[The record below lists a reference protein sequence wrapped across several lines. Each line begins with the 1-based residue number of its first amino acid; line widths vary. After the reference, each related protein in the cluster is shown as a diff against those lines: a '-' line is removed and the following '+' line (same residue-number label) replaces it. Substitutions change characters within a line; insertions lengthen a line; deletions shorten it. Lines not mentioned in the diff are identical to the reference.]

1 MAQGFKNLRW
11 WNTETHLDFLMCSH
25 HPTNLCLQQ
34 FVGYPR
40 SGYGEYRVSYSPP
53 IHDRGRLAVDFHWGF
68 TSESGPQQWTH
79 HEFWN
84 VWNFLDHDVNLTVRA
99 WLTAYGHST
108 WDFTPHFGKVQQGGV
123 IQKSC
128 HLHDIGR
135 IERSSSTPA
144 YITSLMV
151 YHDHRDIR
159 HIKREMMTHG
169 GVRGGQAPKTMSDQL
184 MNSRP
189 GGLRIHDGSA
199 EYRCWWMETDEVGI
213 STGAPSP
220 RAPSRWTWLFVYQT
234 LWRNRLIGWTGLNK
248 VFICDVQIFCNNNC
262 WAETPTRSLLGDLS
276 NWVVQIAGICWPL
289 LSYSLAIWILRL
301 FQPGSRWWRVKKKRW
316 KKQIR
321 SFGMPYLLPLSA
333 WTFHHWTI
341 IHLSGPVIYLR
352 LWSWQMLAHWPEE
365 LWLIRSSGEIPTRR
379 QRWIRIRI
387 PQVTAGGRNMTWRKE
402 PAPKIACIIRLNWDE
417 VRKFDMCMYIW

>member
-1 MAQGFKNLRW
+1 MFGIFWIITWIWLWELGSQHMDTAH
-11 WNTETHLDFLMCSH
+11 EISH
-25 HPTNLCLQQ
+25 
-34 FVGYPR
+34 R
-40 SGYGEYRVSYSPP
+40 
-53 IHDRGRLAVDFHWGF
+53 
-68 TSESGPQQWTH
+68 TSERYS
-79 HEFWN
+79 
-84 VWNFLDHDVNLTVRA
+84 RA
-99 WLTAYGHST
+99 GWSK
-108 WDFTPHFGKVQQGGV
+108 KVV
-123 IQKSC
+123 IFMILEESNARLRHQ
-128 HLHDIGR
+128 H
-135 IERSSSTPA
+135 
-144 YITSLMV
+144 TSLLWWFTMIIETS
-151 YHDHRDIR
+151 DTSKGKWWR
-159 HIKREMMTHG
+159 MG